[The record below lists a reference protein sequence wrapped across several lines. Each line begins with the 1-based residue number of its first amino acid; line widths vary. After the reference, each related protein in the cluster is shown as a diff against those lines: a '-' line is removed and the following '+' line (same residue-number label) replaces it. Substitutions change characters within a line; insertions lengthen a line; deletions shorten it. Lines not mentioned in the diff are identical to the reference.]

1 MNRILSL
8 WRARPWLTSAFL
20 LACAATLF
28 FTGRLVVQTVYW
40 AAHQE
45 EAVQPWMTVGYV
57 ARSWDLNGREIDA
70 IAGLPL
76 PEVKGRPQPLSE
88 IAADRGV
95 PVAEVISQVEAAIQ
109 TLRAQEAAR
118 QDDKSRGD
126 KDGETD
132 GGKDKAE

>member
-1 MNRILSL
+1 MKRMLTL

-20 LACAATLF
+20 LACALTLF
-28 FTGRLVVQTVYW
+28 FAGRLVVHTVYW

-57 ARSWDLNGREIDA
+57 ARSRDLDGREIDA

-95 PVAEVISQVEAAIQ
+95 PVSEVIAEVEAAIQ
-109 TLRAQEAAR
+109 TLRAEEAAR
-118 QDDKSRGD
+118 QGD
-126 KDGETD
+126 TD
-132 GGKDKAE
+132 GGKEKTE